1 MLSENSDVFRLI
13 NSVIFAEYLIHLS
26 VLGFSLESRQVF
38 SETGFGRIVLA
49 ETGILQFVVLV
60 ASGCFLENIFNT

>member
-38 SETGFGRIVLA
+38 SETGFGRI
-49 ETGILQFVVLV
+49 GILQFVVLV